1 MKFIKQNN
9 NIQISDLKKV
19 RKYPYKKYN
28 RFTDEKGRKY
38 LVQEQKV
45 PSVTTILGKTK
56 DRTGLDAWVK
66 RVGVERA
73 RQITQDAA
81 AVGEEMH
88 YILEHYFDGTPYY
101 NADPNFQQPRIMA
114 HKILENLTPITEVW
128 GNEISL
134 SYKFEYAGTTDMI
147 VLYDGKP
154 TIVDFKQSN
163 RPKKDEYVEDYKYQ
177 LGAYY
182 LAHKEHYGPI
192 EQGLIS
198 ICVRDLT
205 YQQWLLKEP
214 ELQEYAEKFMQ
225 RVEQF
230 KKLQ

>member
-1 MKFIKQNN
+1 MRFKKEN
-9 NIQISDLKKV
+9 NIITIEDLKKV
-19 RKYPYKKYN
+19 HKYSYKYYN
-28 RFTDEKGRKY
+28 RFSDEKGRKY
-38 LVQEQKV
+38 LVDEKKV

-56 DRTGLDAWVK
+56 DQSGLNAWRQ
-66 RVGVERA
+66 RVGAEQA
-73 RQITQDAA
+73 RLITQRAA
-81 AVGEEMH
+81 NVGTEMH
-88 YILEHYFDGTPYY
+88 YILENYFNGTPYY
-101 NADPNFQQPRIMA
+101 NTDPNFEQSRIMA
-114 HKILENLTPITEVW
+114 HKILENLSPITEVW
-128 GNEISL
+128 GNEVSL
-134 SYKFEYAGTTDMI
+134 SYKYEYAGTTDMV
-147 VLYDGKP
+147 VLYNDKP

-163 RPKKDEYVEDYKYQ
+163 KVKKEEWIEDYRYQ

-205 YQQWLLKEP
+205 YQQWILNEAD
-214 ELQEYAEKFMQ
+214 LQEYAEKFLQ